1 MHKDK
6 SPYERFKPCTRSSIG
21 QKEVLPYNLENVVN
35 EFKPCSAGC
44 NNDREVHVQQ
54 CAEEKMP
61 KKLKDSYTNRG
72 GVCGHQRSEEQK
84 SISPVLLVVVVG
96 MVILVTIVLSGL
108 YLHQSGRF
116 CRQITIILDES
127 NFMLPSPD
135 KKGMNCLSNYYSFC
149 NPGCLSP
156 CDFHLFSVLRLVNM
170 FWVVLNPGEG

>member
-1 MHKDK
+1 MVDVCHQINEISFELYLLLLLLLLLLLGKKYSAHKDK

-21 QKEVLPYNLENVVN
+21 QKEVLPYNLENYVN

-54 CAEEKMP
+54 CAEVKMP

-72 GVCGHQRSEEQK
+72 GSACGHQRSEEQK
-84 SISPVLLVVVVG
+84 SISSVLLVVVVG

-108 YLHQSGRF
+108 YLRRRL

-127 NFMLPSPD
+127 NFLLTSPD
-135 KKGMNCLSNYYSFC
+135 EKGMNCLSIY
-149 NPGCLSP
+149 
-156 CDFHLFSVLRLVNM
+156 
-170 FWVVLNPGEG
+170 